1 MMKNVVHLN
10 TNIPYNLTSRSEI
23 YCRHP
28 KAVKYGTETICYLT
42 PKIWSLVPN
51 AIKGSK
57 SLDVF
62 KSKIRRWELDCPCLL
77 SKNYLQR
84 VGFI

>member
-1 MMKNVVHLN
+1 MSY
-10 TNIPYNLTSRSEI
+10 I
-23 YCRHP
+23 
-28 KAVKYGTETICYLT
+28 A

-62 KSKIRRWELDCPCLL
+62 KSKMRQWEPDCLC
-77 SKNYLQR
+77 
-84 VGFI
+84 

>member
-1 MMKNVVHLN
+1 MKTVFYLN
-10 TNIPYNLTSRSEI
+10 KNIPYKLRSRSEI
-23 YCRHP
+23 YCRNP
-28 KAVKYGTETICYLT
+28 KAVKYGIETIFYLT
-42 PKIWSLVPN
+42 PKIWSLVPT

-77 SKNYLQR
+77 CKNYLQH